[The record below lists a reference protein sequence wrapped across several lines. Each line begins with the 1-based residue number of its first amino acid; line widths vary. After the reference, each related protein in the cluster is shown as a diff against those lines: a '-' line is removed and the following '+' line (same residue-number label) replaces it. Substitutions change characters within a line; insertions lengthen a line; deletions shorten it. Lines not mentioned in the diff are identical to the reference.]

1 MIYDKIAQ
9 TMQDALGGDYLIN
22 YANNHD
28 TNWDEILPEAEDQ
41 LKYGVLRVDSGT
53 TTQTGGQTIRVEQI
67 RLIVAIP
74 EDRKIFTEAVNNL
87 RGLLVALNGQ
97 TITDNMGTSADTTDD
112 VTVIMYGGDY
122 HDASSQIVNGN
133 RWWIAEVTFLSNF
146 FQALYDSE
154 GVSVSLLKTGET
166 TTYEIE
172 GIMSVNYQMNRPM
185 DGFVFNGTNAMQKN
199 FTSAIQQ
206 QLTINVVYLK
216 NKSYLGKILDN
227 ETSLTASYTL
237 TYQTGAKTRTLSN
250 MILANLNENTVM
262 GDIVKAT
269 ITFIT
274 GA

>member
-28 TNWDEILPEAEDQ
+28 TNWDEILPEVEDQ

-53 TTQTGGQTIRVEQI
+53 TTQAGGQTIRVEQI

-97 TITDNMGTSADTTDD
+97 TITDNMGTSTDTTDD

-185 DGFVFNGTNAMQKN
+185 DGFVFNGANAIQKN